1 MAEFSPQVEQQ
12 QQQSSVEVGKH
23 RPEVSDQLGAVSVNS
38 TIGSSYDETHRP
50 LSQEEMMI
58 RRQELASDN
67 HHLAELDSLYHRYTK
82 PRAEVMANNIYFS

>member
-23 RPEVSDQLGAVSVNS
+23 RPEVSDRLGAISVNG
-38 TIGSSYDETHRP
+38 TIGNGYEPHRP

-67 HHLAELDSLYHRYTK
+67 HHLPELDSLYHDYAEA
-82 PRAEVMANNIYFS
+82 RAEVMANNIYFS